1 LNARGQS
8 PANIFRKSG
17 PPRQRKFLHFL
28 RQLSPDETG
37 MRQLAARGG
46 SFGETRR
53 RAPSRRRPNALD
65 QFIRMGVVATL
76 AGYLAKRV
84 KLVAIITVAAAALL
98 TGWHLFGRSSAPA
111 LATNDAPAASERTLP
126 LPPVRSVAVEP
137 ALHVPPAPSG
147 SARPDAIASLLAR
160 GAGAPS
166 NSAPAQLAPR
176 DPTLDAWFVKAY
188 LRCWSPPTNLPQGEK
203 YAAQVRVIHNN
214 DGSISSPPVLV
225 NPPSDPEWRPF
236 ADSAVR
242 AVTKCSPLQVPPQ
255 YAARF
260 DQWKKLSLH
269 FSPDAA
275 VD

>member
-1 LNARGQS
+1 
-8 PANIFRKSG
+8 
-17 PPRQRKFLHFL
+17 
-28 RQLSPDETG
+28 
-37 MRQLAARGG
+37 
-46 SFGETRR
+46 
-53 RAPSRRRPNALD
+53 
-65 QFIRMGVVATL
+65 
-76 AGYLAKRV
+76 LAKRV

-137 ALHVPPAPSG
+137 ALHVPPVPSG

-203 YAAQVRVIHNN
+203 YAAQATKAMRR
-214 DGSISSPPVLV
+214 PPATVPDFALLLDCSRIDKTFCLV
-225 NPPSDPEWRPF
+225 FSRTPGRPLRTR
-236 ADSAVR
+236 STVAVPTPDRR
-242 AVTKCSPLQVPPQ
+242 AI
-255 YAARF
+255 
-260 DQWKKLSLH
+260 
-269 FSPDAA
+269 
-275 VD
+275 